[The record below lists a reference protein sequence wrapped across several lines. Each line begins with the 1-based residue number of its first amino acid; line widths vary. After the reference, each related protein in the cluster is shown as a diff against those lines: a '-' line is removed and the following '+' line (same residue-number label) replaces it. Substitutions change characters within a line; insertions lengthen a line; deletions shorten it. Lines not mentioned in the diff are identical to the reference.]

1 MENEITQTTI
11 KYIKGDIFDFLPT
24 FQTPIILS
32 HICNDLGIMGGGIA
46 LTIKRKFPKAFKHY
60 SDWYNDWCKIDNNKF
75 LPLGITQ
82 FISVNPTLDIAN
94 MIAQHDIDEI
104 DNIPPIRYEAL
115 ENCLNQ
121 VANYSKIKN
130 AQVIGPK
137 FGAGLAG
144 GDWNIIEKI
153 IQNKLCNQN
162 VQVTIFEL

>member
-1 MENEITQTTI
+1 METNMETNMENQTQTTI
-11 KYIKGDIFDFLPT
+11 KYIKGNIFDFLPNY
-24 FQTPIILS
+24 QTPLILC
-32 HICNDLGIMGGGIA
+32 HICNDLGIMGAGIA
-46 LTIKRKFPKAFKHY
+46 
-60 SDWYNDWCKIDNNKF
+60 
-75 LPLGITQ
+75 LGITQ
-82 FISVNPTLDIAN
+82 FIPINNTLIIAN
-94 MIAQHDIDEI
+94 MIAQHDLDEI
-104 DNIPPIRYEAL
+104 DNIPPIRYDAL